1 MIALKLRF
9 FINLAVA
16 MKRNISAILL
26 LTVFLSLQFGKVASY
41 LYCEWQA
48 EIIQNKTDCG
58 CDDHLTSIF
67 EHDDDSP
74 SKNDLAK
81 NTVNEKLNEFSP
93 RSFISIPQIALSS
106 SNCFT
111 EYNAEL
117 SESFIDS
124 PFHPPIV

>member
-1 MIALKLRF
+1 
-9 FINLAVA
+9 
-16 MKRNISAILL
+16 MKRSVSAILL
-26 LTVFLSLQFGKVASY
+26 LTVFVSLQFGKVATY
-41 LYCEWQA
+41 LYCKWQA
-48 EIIQNKTDCG
+48 EIIQNKTDCD

-67 EHDDDSP
+67 EHNDDTSN
-74 SKNDLAK
+74 NDLTK
-81 NTVNEKLNEFSP
+81 NTVNEKLNEFTP
-93 RSFISIPQIALSS
+93 RSFITISQVTLSS